1 MVQNGMLWLEHSP
14 ATLLWDSSTKRLVG
28 RRRLFTFFSFLS
40 PFQNFFS
47 PHFVASLGAHPALDV
62 PLHVKSQM
70 VRPGE
75 TSVDRLGVG
84 ERESQ

>member
-1 MVQNGMLWLEHSP
+1 MLWLEHSP

-28 RRRLFTFFSFLS
+28 RRRLFTFFFPSS
-40 PFQNFFS
+40 PLFKTFFS

-75 TSVDRLGVG
+75 TSVDRLGGG